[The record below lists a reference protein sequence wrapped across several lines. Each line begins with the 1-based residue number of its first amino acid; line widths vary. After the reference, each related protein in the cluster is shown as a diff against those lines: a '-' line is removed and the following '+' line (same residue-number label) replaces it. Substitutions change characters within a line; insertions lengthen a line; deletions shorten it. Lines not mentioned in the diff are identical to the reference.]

1 MRVHSHN
8 ELKRILHN
16 FSLPKKEYQFQQIT
30 NGYINDTY
38 LISEEDYPKYILQRI
53 NHKVFENVEV
63 IMMNMN
69 RALKRLKA
77 EDYTQIKI
85 IPTSTGKT
93 YLSCD
98 LGFWRIMSFIPNSI
112 TFNTT
117 NSIETAKEAGRI
129 ISKFH
134 LLLVSEDTTK
144 YVDTIPKF
152 HHLELRKMQFLAA
165 FARASREKKRIAEN
179 SIELANNLIQQ
190 LEALRP
196 TKVPPRI
203 CHNDTKL
210 NNILFSKTKMKA
222 LCLID
227 LDTLMPGYFHYDFGD
242 AVRTIVNT
250 AAEDEKNHDK
260 ITFDKSLFEAFISGL
275 ASDKPFLKKEEI
287 QALPYG
293 VILMPFLHGLRAL
306 TDFLNNNIYYKVSYE
321 NQNLDRCQSLF
332 AFSEIAHY
340 NLDYMKNKVF
350 NTIKVREI

>member
-1 MRVHSHN
+1 MRIHSHD
-8 ELKRILHN
+8 ELKGILSN
-16 FSLPKKEYQFQQIT
+16 FSLPEKEYQFQQIT
-30 NGYINDTY
+30 VGYINDTY
-38 LISEEDYPKYILQRI
+38 LISEDARPKFILQRI
-53 NHKVFENVEV
+53 NHDIFENIEV
-63 IMMNMN
+63 VMMNIH

-77 EDYTQIKI
+77 LDYKQIKL
-85 IPTSTGKT
+85 IPATSGKT
-93 YLSCD
+93 YAQCKS
-98 LGFWRIMSFIPNSI
+98 GYWRIMSFIPNSL

-117 NSIETAKEAGRI
+117 KNAQIAEEAGRI
-129 ISKFH
+129 IGTFH
-134 LLLVSEDTTK
+134 LLLAKEDPK
-144 YVDTIPKF
+144 NYIETIPKF

-165 FARASREKKRIAEN
+165 FAGASREKKKMAEN

-196 TKVPPRI
+196 TKVPQRI

-210 NNILFSKTKMKA
+210 NNILFSKTKIKA